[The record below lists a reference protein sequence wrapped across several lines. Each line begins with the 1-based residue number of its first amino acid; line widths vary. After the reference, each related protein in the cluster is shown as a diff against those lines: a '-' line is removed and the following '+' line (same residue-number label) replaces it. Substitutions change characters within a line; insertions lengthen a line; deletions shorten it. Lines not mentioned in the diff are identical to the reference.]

1 MFVARDQLCLTSLFG
16 NNRNIP
22 KAVCAG
28 VFGYSTMHLSVVKW
42 EAGVSGVGGHLAR
55 SRIRSRS
62 LLASSA
68 PAARGRRQEVSS
80 RVARREQGKETARRP
95 RRGRLLGTPSQ
106 LLAREGGRR
115 QEQESRQTWQ
125 GKGGREVRM
134 RGEERIRKSGWPGRV
149 KGEGGCRRK
158 NGVNRGRVKRS
169 DKIMADEE

>member
-1 MFVARDQLCLTSLFG
+1 
-16 NNRNIP
+16 
-22 KAVCAG
+22 
-28 VFGYSTMHLSVVKW
+28 MHLAVVKW

-115 QEQESRQTWQ
+115 QEQESRHTWQ
-125 GKGGREVRM
+125 GERRERSKNERRGKDKKIRVAWEGERVGRM
-134 RGEERIRKSGWPGRV
+134 
-149 KGEGGCRRK
+149 
-158 NGVNRGRVKRS
+158 
-169 DKIMADEE
+169 